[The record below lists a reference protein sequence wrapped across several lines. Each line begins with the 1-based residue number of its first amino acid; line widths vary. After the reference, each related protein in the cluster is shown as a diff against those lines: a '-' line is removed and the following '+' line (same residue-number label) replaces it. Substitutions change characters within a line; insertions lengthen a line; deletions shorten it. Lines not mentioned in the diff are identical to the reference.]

1 MKMFLKMIILKVKI
15 AKSLK
20 DRTIGLIGKDKPEP
34 IMFTTRFGIHTFGV
48 KFPIDIVILDK
59 NDVVVK
65 MKRSLKQNKFFFW
78 PIWYSKVLELPE
90 GFIEKYKIRNRSKI
104 MLYNK

>member
-1 MKMFLKMIILKVKI
+1 MIALKVKS
-15 AKSLK
+15 AQSVK

-59 NDVVVK
+59 NNIAVK
-65 MKRSLKQNKFFFW
+65 IKKGLRKNRFLFW
-78 PIWYSKVLELPE
+78 PIWYNKVLELPE
-90 GFIEKYKIRNRSKI
+90 GSIEKYKIRKRSKI